1 VSAAELTRVVLA
13 LVAGLG
19 MGGVAHAQMPP
30 LPPCVDFVPENAN
43 GSVTLCFPPTM
54 SDVLT
59 EMIER
64 DKIQAERHARVH
76 DECGDAG
83 RFGMPDTAA
92 ARACRAGI
100 AAELPFP
107 APSGRTVA
115 VLQRY
120 RLQWE

>member
-1 VSAAELTRVVLA
+1 MKLVLA

-30 LPPCVDFVPENAN
+30 LPPCVDFAPENAN

-54 SDVLT
+54 SAVLA

-64 DKIQAERHARVH
+64 DRIQAERHARVH
-76 DECGDAG
+76 QECGDAG
-83 RFGMPDTAA
+83 RFGMADTSV
-92 ARACRAGI
+92 ARTCRARI
-100 AAELPFP
+100 AREMPFP
-107 APSGRTVA
+107 APSDEAVT